1 MMPIG
6 ELMAQWQSA
15 AASDTRLQE
24 IGRHCE
30 MELLIQVDEDPWF
43 LSIDSGCLVN
53 VDQGPLHMRS
63 SDIAIRGPH
72 ATWEKF
78 FSPIPPRQ
86 FHDLF
91 AMSSYSHIEVQGNQ
105 HLLREHL
112 EFLKALLALPRS
124 FAHTEQAS

>member
-1 MMPIG
+1 MIPIG

-15 AASDTRLQE
+15 VASDTRLQE
-24 IGRHCE
+24 IGRHCDI
-30 MELLIQVDEDPWF
+30 ELLIQIDDDPWF

-53 VDQGPLHMRS
+53 VAQGPLPMRS
-63 SDIAIRGPH
+63 SEIAIRGSH

-78 FSPIPPRQ
+78 FSPIPVRQ

-91 AMSSYSHIEVQGNQ
+91 AMSSYGHIEVQGNQ

-112 EFLKALLALPRS
+112 PFLKALLALPRKFS
-124 FAHTEQAS
+124 HPEQIA

>member
-1 MMPIG
+1 MMPVG
-6 ELMAQWQSA
+6 ELMAQWQST
-15 AASDTRLQE
+15 AASDARLQE
-24 IGRHCE
+24 TGRHCS
-30 MELLIQVDEDPWF
+30 MELLIQIDDDPWF

-53 VDQGPLHMRS
+53 VVQGPLHMRS
-63 SDIAIRGPH
+63 SDLAICGPL

-91 AMSSYSHIEVQGNQ
+91 AMSSYFHIEVQGNQ

-112 EFLKALLALPRS
+112 AYLKALLVLPRS
-124 FAHTEQAS
+124 FAQVEQTS